1 MLAALTTTN
10 LFTCYFLFHVE
21 QKKKAKMEKEK
32 REKNMQTFFPLVCL
46 YSLEPISF
54 SYCTILDRTV
64 LSHSLSLCLPV
75 LVYRSRDISVKE
87 KSFLD

>member
-10 LFTCYFLFHVE
+10 LFTCYFLLHVE

-64 LSHSLSLCLPV
+64 LSHSLSLSVSLFLFIV
-75 LVYRSRDISVKE
+75 LE
-87 KSFLD
+87 T